1 MKYRARRIVSDTL
14 VQVRHEDMAVQMRVR
29 NATASGL
36 KLAGILDVEADDS
49 IEISIRNIR
58 FPARVVWTAS
68 HAMGIAFE
76 RSLSPSE
83 VPLFTGKRG
92 QDAKRKPGRVGFAF

>member
-14 VQVRHEDMAVQMRVR
+14 VQVRQGDVAVQMRVR
-29 NATASGL
+29 DATASGL
-36 KLAGILDVEADDS
+36 KLAGVVDVEADDS

-83 VPLFTGKRG
+83 VPLFTGKRD